1 TSKNLA
7 HNVLFR
13 KRSSKHTQA
22 IEDLGEPFESIFDY
36 FSFAHL
42 ERLIFMNQSIYFRLF
57 HMSCSFICDFKLV
70 PYLFRR
76 FAISDLHVIVFIECT
91 MKKID
96 RFEV

>member
-13 KRSSKHTQA
+13 KCSSKHAQT
-22 IEDLGEPFESIFDY
+22 IEDLGESFESIFY
-36 FSFAHL
+36 SFSFAHL

-76 FAISDLHVIVFIECT
+76 FAISDLHIVVLIECT
-91 MKKID
+91 MKKVNCL
-96 RFEV
+96 EV